1 MKNLTEGNIPKN
13 LMLFAI
19 PIIVSGVIGNAYN
32 LIDTII
38 VGKYIGEYGL
48 AALGSTSPFITII
61 SSVIWG

>member
-1 MKNLTEGNIPKN
+1 
-13 LMLFAI
+13 MLFAI